1 MATSTETTEQ
11 GSSFTGNRQKVAA
24 HLTQNEPLLFEKSS
38 PGKRGYRLPPLDVPE
53 ADAAALLGDAA
64 RSDAPELPELSEIE
78 IIRHFTRLSTWNY
91 AIDLGMYPL
100 GSCTMKYNPRV
111 NEFVSRLEGIAEAH
125 PYQPESLSQ
134 GALGVLR
141 TLEKCLLEITGMD
154 TITLQPAAGAHGE
167 FTGILL
173 TRAYHESQGNPRR
186 RVLIPDSAH
195 GTNPATAAICGY
207 QVENLRSNQH
217 GMVDIEQLAKQ
228 VDEQTAALMLTNP
241 STIGVFE
248 SEIHKIADVLH
259 AKGALLYM
267 DGANMNALCGKTRP
281 GDFGVDVM
289 HLNLHKTFSTPHGG
303 GGPGSGPV
311 ACKRA
316 LEPFLPTPVVR
327 ENSDGTLRLD
337 YDRPLS
343 VGRVRMFYGNFG
355 MFVRALAYILANG
368 PDGLRQTTEDAVLN
382 ANYIRKKLEGSYELP
397 YQTPSMHEVVFSDKK
412 QQARG
417 VKTGDI
423 AKRLI
428 DYGFHPY
435 TVSFPLI
442 VPGALMIEPTESE
455 SKEELDLF
463 IDAMRQIAQEVE
475 ENPLLVLQAPH
486 ATRVKRMDET
496 AAARKPILRW
506 KGLPTTE
513 PLTVD
518 TAAKEW

>member
-1 MATSTETTEQ
+1 MATHTEETT
-11 GSSFTGNRQKVAA
+11 FTGTPRKVTA
-24 HLTQNEPLLFEKSS
+24 HLTQNEGLSFEKSA
-38 PGKRGYRLPPLDVPE
+38 PGKKAYRLPPLDVPE
-53 ADAAALLGDAA
+53 VDPAALLGEAQRTENA
-64 RSDAPELPELSEIE
+64 ELPELSEIE

-125 PYQPESLSQ
+125 PYQPESLAQ
-134 GALGVLR
+134 GS
-141 TLEKCLLEITGMD
+141 LEIIRLLQECLLEITGMD
-154 TITLQPAAGAHGE
+154 AITLQPAAGAHGE

-173 TRAYHESQGNPRR
+173 VRAYHESKGNPRR
-186 RVLIPDSAH
+186 TIIIPDSAH
-195 GTNPATAAICGY
+195 GTNPATAAVCGY
-207 QVENLRSNQH
+207 EVVNFKSNSSGGIDVEA
-217 GMVDIEQLAKQ
+217 LANA
-228 VDEQTAALMLTNP
+228 VTEDTAALMLTNP
-241 STIGVFE
+241 STLGVFE
-248 SEIHKIADVLH
+248 NEIHRIADILH

-311 ACKRA
+311 ACRKI
-316 LEPFLPTPVVR
+316 LEPFLPIPVVEKGSNGR
-327 ENSDGTLRLD
+327 LRLN
-337 YDRPLS
+337 YDRPQS
-343 VGRVRMFYGNFG
+343 VGRVRAFFGNFG

-382 ANYIRKKLEGSYELP
+382 ANYIRAKLQDLYELP
-397 YQTPSMHEVVFSDKK
+397 YPTPSMHEVVFSDRRQMKN
-412 QQARG
+412 G
-417 VKTGDI
+417 VRTGDI

-455 SKEELDLF
+455 SREELDLF
-463 IDAMRQIAQEVE
+463 VDAMRQIAREVE
-475 ENPLLVLQAPH
+475 ENPQVVLDAPH
-486 ATRVKRMDET
+486 STRVARLDET
-496 AAARKPILRW
+496 TAARKPILRW
-506 KGLPTTE
+506 RKPQS
-513 PLTVD
+513 
-518 TAAKEW
+518 